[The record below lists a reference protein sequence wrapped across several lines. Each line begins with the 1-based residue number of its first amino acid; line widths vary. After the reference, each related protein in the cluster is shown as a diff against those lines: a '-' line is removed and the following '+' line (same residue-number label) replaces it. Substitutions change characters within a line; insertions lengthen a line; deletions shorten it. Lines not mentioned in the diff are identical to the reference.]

1 MIAVVDYDTGNLR
14 SVADALH
21 RAGADFTLTDD
32 PALLRRADRVILPG
46 VGEASSAM
54 SKLRERGL
62 DTVIPTLTQPVLGI
76 CIGMQLMCL
85 ASEEGDAECM
95 GIFPTRV
102 LRLPTLA
109 EAGERLKVPH
119 VGWDTVSGLR
129 TPLFRG
135 MAEDTYVYYVH
146 SFAAEPCE
154 ATIATTCYG
163 LPFSAA
169 LGRGNF
175 FGTQFHPEKSG
186 RAGALILQNFLN
198 L

>member
-21 RAGADFTLTDD
+21 RAGAEFTLTDD

-62 DTVIPTLTQPVLGI
+62 DTVIPSLTQPVLGI

-163 LPFSAA
+163 LPLSAA

>member
-1 MIAVVDYDTGNLR
+1 MIAVVDDDTGNLR